1 MGSSPRVDSSGW
13 PACELCGRRL
23 SKCKGKLHLLP
34 PGKICS
40 PCYKVREG
48 YQLVTVAAA
57 PKSPARSHKRP
68 VYSLRHPIA
77 PRLPSPPPPPPSPPL
92 HHQRT
97 FSTHGW
103 SLQPGHRNSR
113 ALAASWMTLATST
126 ELKSWE
132 EKRGG
137 FHQHSTH
144 DSLVCSH
151 LDELRVRVR
160 NSSEAL
166 ARSVLHAVEVDATA
180 LQLVDVKLLRAA
192 PGQGKQEVHFDVPEY
207 EMASQSYTV
216 LLYLTPTTSTAVPK
230 SPLTELRDTFTTGEE
245 KPSRAALRKLQ
256 RDSCFHTWRVAA
268 GDLLIFNT
276 AVPHFGV
283 NPDRHDRYVLFLHF
297 SPRGLPPHDTE
308 EQRYP
313 HGVPSPRAKRPYE
326 ELQPTQ
332 KWKRRKKLQAEVTAV
347 VERVGCPLEAISQP
361 PVPPPAEVIHL
372 STAVREQI
380 RLLLTR
386 ITPQPCIVSV

>member
-1 MGSSPRVDSSGW
+1 VPRCDSAGK

-23 SKCKGKLHLLP
+23 SDCKGKLHLLP

-48 YQLVTVAAA
+48 YQPVTVAAA
-57 PKSPARSHKRP
+57 PKPPARSHKRP

-77 PRLPSPPPPPPSPPL
+77 PRLPSPPPPPPSPSL

-137 FHQHSTH
+137 FYQHSTH
-144 DSLVCSH
+144 DSLACSH

-166 ARSVLHAVEVDATA
+166 ARSALHAGA
-180 LQLVDVKLLRAA
+180 
-192 PGQGKQEVHFDVPEY
+192 
-207 EMASQSYTV
+207 
-216 LLYLTPTTSTAVPK
+216 
-230 SPLTELRDTFTTGEE
+230 
-245 KPSRAALRKLQ
+245 
-256 RDSCFHTWRVAA
+256 
-268 GDLLIFNT
+268 
-276 AVPHFGV
+276 
-283 NPDRHDRYVLFLHF
+283 
-297 SPRGLPPHDTE
+297 
-308 EQRYP
+308 
-313 HGVPSPRAKRPYE
+313 
-326 ELQPTQ
+326 
-332 KWKRRKKLQAEVTAV
+332 
-347 VERVGCPLEAISQP
+347 
-361 PVPPPAEVIHL
+361 
-372 STAVREQI
+372 
-380 RLLLTR
+380 
-386 ITPQPCIVSV
+386 